1 MARYDVRNVCN
12 YGVLIGLIC
21 FAFLVCSPWAY
32 ANNKAPYWVK
42 IMSNSP
48 KVCYVRE
55 VRSKSEEERLQLC
68 REDIEK
74 SIYLYNSNIIHHI
87 YLSDVWG
94 VDISHYGVLSGYR
107 TIDLYMLENRE
118 NLQHCDAGEKPVY
131 PAIDCEQKTTCDS
144 PDIQQDFQQ
153 AQYACQIGNPNT
165 QLWETDYQW
174 SCQDVEGQ
182 KTPNV
187 SSSCNYIPN
196 GCIVGLTC
204 EKAPKD
210 VAYCDPSKETC
221 ALPPQTEKTDE
232 PIPDLPPLDGTNN
245 GAGNG
250 STGTGAN
257 VPTENPNFC
266 DLNPQLCE
274 KQQPPEAIPEPN
286 PTPTEKPD
294 NTELSAGD
302 NAIVKEVSL
311 SNQHLENV
319 NSNLKNLGGQLLEQ
333 LSRGNEF
340 SQHQLG
346 LMREMLEHL
355 IQGDNS
361 ALIPNDTGKEEK
373 PKEEEQEKTDPP
385 MASAD
390 CDKSIFECRGDVIQ
404 CALLK
409 VQYDSTCTVDEFAQL
424 EEAFKGI
431 KLLNNE
437 ALLVQKDSID
447 YSRMNQKYLNGGV
460 SFGSGAC
467 PAPERISFRAFG
479 DSKTIEFKFDPACRY
494 AELLRPL
501 LIAFAWLT
509 GLFIIGR
516 TQGAV

>member
-12 YGVLIGLIC
+12 YGVLIGFIC
-21 FAFLVCSPWAY
+21 IALLTSVNTY
-32 ANNKAPYWVK
+32 ANQPAEWVYVGTQPFSCGFKKEGDLATCKQDAEKWMQKSVAEYPTNYYAVAGEPY
-42 IMSNSP
+42 
-48 KVCYVRE
+48 
-55 VRSKSEEERLQLC
+55 
-68 REDIEK
+68 
-74 SIYLYNSNIIHHI
+74 
-87 YLSDVWG
+87 
-94 VDISHYGVLSGYR
+94 DISSIRGGYKFAAYVPYHRWVLS
-107 TIDLYMLENRE
+107 NRE
-118 NLQHCDAGEKPVY
+118 NAQNCRENEIPIY
-131 PAIDCEQKTTCDS
+131 PSTRCDS
-144 PDIQQDFQQ
+144 PPRCEDADIQKEFQN
-153 AQYACQIGNPNT
+153 AQYACQISNPNT
-165 QLWETDYQW
+165 QLWQTNFEW
-174 SCQDVEGQ
+174 SCTNVEGKQ
-182 KTPNV
+182 PDIR
-187 SSSCNYIPN
+187 SHCNYEPTN
-196 GCIVGLTC
+196 CIIGLTC
-204 EKAPKD
+204 EKAEKD
-210 VAYCDPSKETC
+210 IAYCDPTKEQC
-221 ALPPQTEKTDE
+221 ELPPQSEHLEPD
-232 PIPDLPPLDGTNN
+232 PIPELPPLDGSKN

-250 STGTGAN
+250 STGTGAD

-274 KQQPPEAIPEPN
+274 KQQPPQSPPEPN

-319 NSNLKNLGGQLLEQ
+319 NSNLKSLGGQLLEQ

>member
-12 YGVLIGLIC
+12 YGVLIGFIC
-21 FAFLVCSPWAY
+21 IALLTSVNTY
-32 ANNKAPYWVK
+32 ANQPARWVLASIKPLDCSFKPYEDK
-42 IMSNSP
+42 S
-48 KVCYVRE
+48 VCVQRTDEEAAKRMANNPDENYIRVGEIRNI
-55 VRSKSEEERLQLC
+55 EERYGGSLLLA
-68 REDIEK
+68 
-74 SIYLYNSNIIHHI
+74 SIDYER
-87 YLSDVWG
+87 W
-94 VDISHYGVLSGYR
+94 VLSNASNA
-107 TIDLYMLENRE
+107 ENCA
-118 NLQHCDAGEKPVY
+118 QGEYPKY
-131 PAIDCEQKTTCDS
+131 PAVRCEPPPPTCDD
-144 PDIQQDFQQ
+144 PKFQKEFEQ

-165 QLWETDYQW
+165 QLWTTDYQW
-174 SCQDVEGQ
+174 SCQDVTGQ
-182 KTPNV
+182 HPNIV
-187 SSSCNYIPN
+187 SSCNYVPSD
-196 GCIVGLTC
+196 CIVGLTC

-221 ALPPQTEKTDE
+221 ALPPQTEKTNE
-232 PIPDLPPLDGTNN
+232 PIPDLPPLDGSNN

-257 VPTENPNFC
+257 IPTNNPNFC

-302 NAIVKEVSL
+302 NAIVGEVSL

-319 NSNLKNLGGQLLEQ
+319 NSNLKSLGGQLLEQ

-346 LMREMLEHL
+346 VMREMLEHL
-355 IQGDNS
+355 IQGDTNS
-361 ALIPNDTGKEEK
+361 VIPNDTGKEEK
-373 PKEEEQEKTDPP
+373 PKDEEQEKTDPP

-479 DSKTIEFKFDPACRY
+479 DSKTIDFKFDPACRY